1 MMESGKPP
9 SLTADQAARFKR
21 LAVPQLAVLL
31 RTAKYLAHHDQ
42 QAEDLVQDT
51 MMKAMRAIDSFRD
64 GTDIKAWLMTI
75 LRRAHIDAVRSNKHQ
90 LHAVSIEQTEM
101 DLPESRRDEAG
112 EYDSK
117 WNEPAALLERFG
129 DREVIEALQGL
140 PEDIRWT
147 LLLVDVEQMDHSAAA
162 TILEVPVGTIKSRA
176 HRGRAMLRDRL
187 YRWAQERGWVS
198 KQESSHA

>member
-1 MMESGKPP
+1 MMDKSTTPR
-9 SLTADQAARFKR
+9 LTAEQAARFKR
-21 LAVPQLAVLL
+21 LVAPHLAVLL
-31 RTAKYLAHHDQ
+31 RTARYLTHHDQ
-42 QAEDLVQDT
+42 QAEDLAQDT
-51 MMKAMRAIDSFRD
+51 MMKAMRAIDRFQE

-75 LRRAHIDAVRSNKHQ
+75 LRRTHIDTVRSNKHYA
-90 LHAVSIEQTEM
+90 HAVSIEQTEIELA
-101 DLPESRRDEAG
+101 DLRQDDG
-112 EYDSK
+112 GQYDGR

-147 LLLVDVEQMDHSAAA
+147 LLLVDVEQLDHSAAA

-187 YRWAQERGWVS
+187 YLWAQERGWVS